1 MTPQGYTKPMRLAA
15 ALKFTFLT
23 GVFQI
28 GLGVFRLG
36 AIVHYVSYPVMVACN
51 SAGAYDV
58 TCGLLLDRVDGSWT
72 IGVLTC
78 TIPRHN
84 NTGIIITI
92 ISQLKYFLGIKVP
105 SVQYTYQVLEH
116 LFTHLGQT

>member
-1 MTPQGYTKPMRLAA
+1 MGTSRETCPANIALVTMMAASALDQGLPEVIHFPFIIICRSRAACIPASSFVSSKNYALMSIKPIDRPTTPQGYTKPMRLAA

-51 SAGAYDV
+51 SAGA
-58 TCGLLLDRVDGSWT
+58 
-72 IGVLTC
+72 
-78 TIPRHN
+78 
-84 NTGIIITI
+84 
-92 ISQLKYFLGIKVP
+92 
-105 SVQYTYQVLEH
+105 
-116 LFTHLGQT
+116 